1 MTYYRF
7 KNLAIKVPKTKISR
21 LLDIKN
27 EIDTLFS
34 KTTTNLNKTFKNM
47 NSAEVT
53 YNAFLD
59 YDIPPHHFMMLGDF
73 MYITSTRS
81 NDDNTLKKTKKVE
94 RYIADKFNKSIKS
107 RILSSWNE
115 NSLLTERMEL
125 LNQTMACY
133 DQGFYGPVVNVFATQ
148 LEGVIKQKVNK
159 QFDKVTT
166 NDLKN
171 IVNILFSKKGV
182 GSHDLTS
189 AKYYA
194 DKVVSSNKNRP
205 SNRHAIAHG
214 NIANYTKEID
224 AIRMILIFDCIV
236 ARLDKTDKD
245 LLVTVLDKK
254 KIKYKKSERS

>member
-1 MTYYRF
+1 MTHYRF
-7 KNLAIKVPKTKISR
+7 NNMTIKVPKIKLSR
-21 LLDIKN
+21 ILDIKD

-34 KTTTNLNKTFKNM
+34 KTTINLNKTFKNM
-47 NSAEVT
+47 DSAEVT

-73 MYITSTRS
+73 MYINSTRS
-81 NDDNTLKKTKKVE
+81 NDDNTLTKTKEVE
-94 RYIADKFNKSIKS
+94 QYIADKFNKSIKG
-107 RILSSWNE
+107 RILLSWNE
-115 NSLLTERMEL
+115 NSILTERMEL
-125 LNQTMACY
+125 LKQAMACY
-133 DQGFYGPVVNVFATQ
+133 DQGFYGPVVSVFATQ
-148 LEGVIKQKVNK
+148 LEGVIKQKIDK
-159 QFDKVTT
+159 QFDQVITS
-166 NDLKN
+166 DLKN
-171 IVNILFSKKGV
+171 IVNLLFSKKGV
-182 GSHDLTS
+182 GSLDLTS

-194 DKVVSSNKNRP
+194 DKVVSSNKNKP

-254 KIKYKKSERS
+254 KIKYKKSKRS